1 MGKAGVI
8 YKTNKMDKT
17 IFTLQA
23 KNAVR
28 GLHFSID
35 TTYDVY
41 IRMLKYLDEHKKAY
55 KIISTKEYIGRGE
68 NESDTMGSN
77 YIIQFEWHEYYHD
90 MVNELVLFEKKT
102 LSQQ

>member
-1 MGKAGVI
+1 MDKAGVI
-8 YKTNKMDKT
+8 YKTNKMDKPT
-17 IFTLQA
+17 FTLQA
-23 KNAVR
+23 INAVR
-28 GLHFSID
+28 GLHFSTD

-41 IRMLKYLDEHKKAY
+41 IRMLKYLDKYKKSY

-68 NESDTMGSN
+68 NESDTMSNN
-77 YIIQFEWHEYYHD
+77 YILQFEWHGFYHD